1 MALWAKTTMMGKQ
14 THSQHFGIG
23 YNNWPGPGGPGPQ
36 PALPA
41 PDNNAIP
48 VDPAHVPII
57 HGNPGGRLPG
67 NADPMVF
74 GGGAGGECPQLRR
87 RRRDNIVDD
96 DDYIPVDEEY
106 DS

>member
-41 PDNNAIP
+41 PADAIP
-48 VDPAHVPII
+48 VDPAHAPII
-57 HGNPGGRLPG
+57 HGNPGGRLPD
-67 NADPMVF
+67 NADSMVF
-74 GGGAGGECPQLRR
+74 GGAGGRLNRKR
-87 RRRDNIVDD
+87 KDKIVDD
-96 DDYIPVDEEY
+96 DDYKPDDEDY